1 MDIRIY
7 NLENKVASDI
17 ERQYHAYENIHVH
30 IDVTYIYIYIYIII
44 VSVYSFSYLTIHLP
58 SGNLT

>member
-30 IDVTYIYIYIYIII
+30 IDVTYIYIYI
-44 VSVYSFSYLTIHLP
+44 
-58 SGNLT
+58 

>member
-30 IDVTYIYIYIYIII
+30 IDVTYIYIYNII

>member
-1 MDIRIY
+1 MAVRDFRKRFMDIRIY

-30 IDVTYIYIYIYIII
+30 IDVTYIYI
-44 VSVYSFSYLTIHLP
+44 
-58 SGNLT
+58 